1 VADPFV
7 HLHVHTE
14 YSMLDGASRV
24 NDLMRTAAEQGMP
37 AMAMTDHGQ
46 MFGALDFYKAG
57 KTHGVK
63 PIIGSELY
71 MAPGSRFVKGSR
83 RPANDETMFAGGG
96 RSAKVEPYH
105 HLIVLARNERGYRN
119 LMRLSS
125 RAYLEGYWYKP
136 RADKE
141 LLAEYADGL
150 ICLSGCL
157 GSEVNQ
163 LLLNGDRE
171 GALAAAA
178 SHRDIFG
185 AENYFIEL
193 QDHGID
199 GQHQTNPDLIRIAR
213 DLGVGLVVTNDSHY
227 TTREDHDA
235 HDALLCIQ
243 TGSQKADANR
253 FKFHGDQHYVKS
265 AEEMRA
271 LFPDLPETWRNTVEI
286 AERCELEIEFGVNHL
301 PSYPVPDGR
310 TEASELRVEV
320 LAGARERYGTDEQ
333 DRLPQEVQE
342 RLDNEL
348 SVIEQMGYPAYFLI
362 VADLCRH
369 AREVGIRVGPGR
381 GSAAGCAVSYCMGI
395 TQLDPIVHGL
405 IFERFLNP
413 HRVSMPDIDIDF
425 DERRRGEMIRYAT
438 ERYGADH
445 VAQIITFSTIK
456 AKQAIKD
463 ASRVLGYPYG
473 FGERLTKML
482 PPAVMG
488 REHPLDQARELSA
501 ELREAWETEADA
513 KKVLDTAASL
523 EGLRRQHSIHAAGVV
538 IGAEPITNHAPV
550 LRVEADGE
558 VVTQY
563 DGGMVEA
570 IGLLKMDFLGL
581 RNLTVITDALDHIEA
596 TTGERIEIEDLPLDD
611 PATFRMLA
619 EGETDGVFQLDS
631 AGMKALVRNLKPDRF
646 DDIVALLALYR
657 PGPMK
662 ADLHNEYARRKHGRS
677 KITLLHEDLG
687 EFLDTTYGL
696 LIYQEQVLQIAQKLA
711 GFTLGEADMLRR
723 AIGKKKRAEMEKQKA
738 AFLSGIVEQ
747 GYEESL
753 GVQLWDLI
761 EGFADY
767 AFNKSHSAGY
777 GLVSY
782 QTAWLKANHPV
793 EYMAALLT
801 SVKGNKDRLPL
812 YLHTCRMMG
821 LDVLQPD
828 VNASLTDF
836 APAEDGRIRFGLSAV
851 RNVGEQVVEAIIDA
865 RQRKGAFT
873 SFADFCTKVD
883 ASCLNRR
890 TLESLIK
897 AGAFESLGHPRKG
910 LLLSFEPIAD
920 EAIARK
926 RAEAEGQFSLFDSGG
941 RDGDDD
947 VSLVDSVVVADV
959 EFDRREKLAHERE
972 MLGLYV
978 SDHPLLGME
987 RLLSELSPVSI
998 ADLLEH
1004 AGGRDSVQV
1013 AGILTGLQKKF
1024 TRKGEPYVVGTLEDL
1039 RGSIDCIFFP
1049 SVYQQA
1055 VDLLTDDA
1063 LLRVSGRIDDADPP
1077 KIIAFDVI
1085 APDTSDADGQPLVL
1099 QVAPQQCTDSV
1110 VGQLRTVLSDH
1121 PGPVPVHLRLGLN
1134 GHARPTT
1141 LQLPADFSISRN
1153 PGLFAELSEILGPE
1167 AVALS

>member
-1 VADPFV
+1 VTDSFV

-24 NDLMRTAAEQGMP
+24 DDLMQRAAQQGMP

-57 KTHGVK
+57 LKHGVK
-63 PIIGSELY
+63 PIIGCELY
-71 MAPGSRFVKGSR
+71 MAPESRFVKGNR
-83 RPANDETMFAGGG
+83 RPANDEAMFEG
-96 RSAKVEPYH
+96 RGKSGKVEPYY
-105 HLIVLARNERGYRN
+105 HLIVLAQNQQGYRN

-141 LLAEYADGL
+141 LLAEYSEGL

-163 LLLNGDRE
+163 LLMSGDRD
-171 GALAAAA
+171 GALRAAAE
-178 SHRDIFG
+178 HRDIFG
-185 AENYFIEL
+185 AENYFVEL
-193 QDHGID
+193 QDHGIE
-199 GQHQTNPDLIRIAR
+199 GQRQTNPELIKIAR

-227 TTREDHDA
+227 TSRSDHDA

-243 TGSQKADANR
+243 TGSQKSDTNR
-253 FKFHGDQHYVKS
+253 FKFHGDQHYVKT
-265 AEEMRA
+265 ADEMRA
-271 LFPDLPETWRNTVEI
+271 LFPDVPETWRNTVEI
-286 AERCELEIEFGVNHL
+286 AERCNIEIEFGTNHL
-301 PSYPVPDGR
+301 PSFPVPKGR
-310 TEASELRVEV
+310 TEADELREQTY
-320 LAGARERYGTDEQ
+320 AGARRRYGTAPDGGLRA
-333 DRLPQEVQE
+333 DVVE
-342 RLDNEL
+342 RLDYEL
-348 SVIEQMGYPAYFLI
+348 GVIEQMGYPAYFLI

-395 TQLDPIVHGL
+395 TDLDPIEHGL

-488 REHPLDQARELSA
+488 REYPLDQARELSA
-501 ELREAWETEADA
+501 ELREAWDGEPDA
-513 KKVLDTAASL
+513 KQVLDTAASL

-558 VVTQY
+558 IVTQY
-563 DGGMVEA
+563 DGAMVES

-581 RNLTVITDALDHIEA
+581 RNLTVISDALDHIEV
-596 TTGERIEIEDLPLDD
+596 TTGQRTEIESIPLDD
-611 PATFRMLA
+611 DKTFKMLA
-619 EGETDGVFQLDS
+619 EGDTDGVFQLDS

-662 ADLHNEYARRKHGRS
+662 ADLHNEYARRKHGKS
-677 KITLLHEDLG
+677 KVTLLHDDLG
-687 EFLDTTYGL
+687 EFLETTYGL
-696 LIYQEQVLQIAQKLA
+696 LIYQEQVLQIAQKVA
-711 GFTLGEADMLRR
+711 GFSLGEADMLRR
-723 AIGKKKRAEMEKQKA
+723 AIGKKKRSEMEAQKA
-738 AFLSGIVEQ
+738 KFLSGIGEC
-747 GYEESL
+747 GYQESL
-753 GVQLWDLI
+753 GKKLWDLI

-801 SVKGNKDRLPL
+801 SVKSNKDRLPL

-821 LDVLQPD
+821 IDVLQPD
-828 VNASLTDF
+828 VNASSVDF
-836 APAEDGRIRFGLSAV
+836 APSDGKIRFGLSAV

-865 RQRKGAFT
+865 RQRKGEFT
-873 SFADFCTKVD
+873 SFADFCDKVD
-883 ASCLNRR
+883 AGVLNRR
-890 TLESLIK
+890 TIESLIK
-897 AGAFESLGHPRKG
+897 AGGFESLAHPRKG
-910 LLLSFEPIAD
+910 LLLAFEPIA
-920 EAIARK
+920 EQILTRK
-926 RAEAEGQFSLFDSGG
+926 RAEAEGQFSLFDAP
-941 RDGDDD
+941 DTTDDD
-947 VSLVDSVVVADV
+947 PLVDTVVIPDV
-959 EFDRREKLAHERE
+959 EFERSEKLTHERE

-978 SDHPLLGME
+978 SDHPLLGLE
-987 RLLSELSPVSI
+987 RVLAELSSVSI
-998 ADLLEH
+998 GQLFEGG
-1004 AGGRDSVQV
+1004 GGRESVRV

-1039 RGSIDCIFFP
+1039 QGSIDCIFFP

-1055 VDLLTDDA
+1055 GQLLTDDR
-1063 LLRVSGRIDDADPP
+1063 LLRVSGRVDSADPP
-1077 KIIAFDVI
+1077 KIIALEVE
-1085 APDTSDADGQPLVL
+1085 APDVTHADGRPLVL
-1099 QVAPQQCTDSV
+1099 QVAPQQCTDNV
-1110 VGQLRTVLSDH
+1110 VTRLRTILADH
-1121 PGPVPVHLRLGLN
+1121 PGPVPVHLQLGP
-1134 GHARPTT
+1134 ADRVKSTT
-1141 LQLPADFSISRN
+1141 LQLPADYSVTRN

-1167 AVALS
+1167 AVAL

>member
-1 VADPFV
+1 MTDSFV

-24 NDLMRTAAEQGMP
+24 DDLMQRAAEQGMP

-57 KTHGVK
+57 LKHGVK
-63 PIIGSELY
+63 PIIGCELY
-71 MAPGSRFVKGSR
+71 MAPGSRFVKGNR
-83 RPANDETMFAGGG
+83 RPANDESMFEG
-96 RSAKVEPYH
+96 RGKSTKVEPYH
-105 HLIVLARNERGYRN
+105 HLIVLARDQQGYRN

-141 LLAEYADGL
+141 LLAEYSEGL

-163 LLLNGDRE
+163 LLMAGDRD
-171 GALAAAA
+171 GALRAAAE
-178 SHRDIFG
+178 HRDIFG

-193 QDHGID
+193 QDHGIE
-199 GQHQTNPDLIRIAR
+199 GQHQTNPELIKIAR

-227 TTREDHDA
+227 TSRSDHDA

-243 TGSQKADANR
+243 TGSQKSDTNR
-253 FKFHGDQHYVKS
+253 FKFHGDQHYVKT

-271 LFPDLPETWRNTVEI
+271 LFPDLPETWRNTIEI
-286 AERCELEIEFGVNHL
+286 AERCNIEIEFGTNHL
-301 PSYPVPDGR
+301 PSFPVPEGR
-310 TEASELRVEV
+310 TEADELREQTY
-320 LAGARERYGTDEQ
+320 AGARRRYGTEPDGGLRA
-333 DRLPQEVQE
+333 DVVE
-342 RLDNEL
+342 RLDYEL
-348 SVIEQMGYPAYFLI
+348 GVIEQMGYPAYFLI
-362 VADLCRH
+362 VADLCEH

-395 TQLDPIVHGL
+395 TDLDPIEHGL

-438 ERYGADH
+438 DRYGADR

-488 REHPLDQARELSA
+488 REYPLDQARELSA
-501 ELREAWETEADA
+501 ELREAWDGEPDA
-513 KKVLDTAASL
+513 KQVLDTAASL

-558 VVTQY
+558 IVTQY
-563 DGGMVEA
+563 DGAMVES

-581 RNLTVITDALDHIEA
+581 RNLTVISDALDHIEA
-596 TTGERIEIEDLPLDD
+596 TTGRRTEIESIALDD
-611 PATFRMLA
+611 ARTFKMLA
-619 EGETDGVFQLDS
+619 EGDTDGVFQLDS

-646 DDIVALLALYR
+646 DDVVALLALYR

-677 KITLLHEDLG
+677 KVSLLHDDLG
-687 EFLDTTYGL
+687 KFLDATYGL

-711 GFTLGEADMLRR
+711 GFSLGEADMLRR
-723 AIGKKKRAEMEKQKA
+723 AIGKKKRSEMEAQKA
-738 AFLSGIVEQ
+738 KFLSGIVEC
-747 GYEESL
+747 GYQESL
-753 GVQLWDLI
+753 GKELWDLI

-782 QTAWLKANHPV
+782 QTAWLKANYPV

-801 SVKGNKDRLPL
+801 SVKSNKDRLPL

-821 LDVLQPD
+821 IDVLQPD
-828 VNASLTDF
+828 VNASNVDF
-836 APAEDGRIRFGLSAV
+836 APSDGKIRFGLSAV

-865 RQRKGAFT
+865 RSRKGEFT
-873 SFADFCTKVD
+873 SFADFCEKVD
-883 ASCLNRR
+883 AGVLNRR
-890 TLESLIK
+890 TVESLIK
-897 AGAFESLGHPRKG
+897 AGGFESLGHPRKG
-910 LLLSFEPIAD
+910 LLLSFEPIA
-920 EAIARK
+920 EQTLARK
-926 RAEAEGQFSLFDSGG
+926 RAEAEGQFSLFDAP
-941 RDGDDD
+941 DTTDDD
-947 VSLVDSVVVADV
+947 PLVDAVVIPDI
-959 EFDRREKLAHERE
+959 EFERSEKLAHERE

-978 SDHPLLGME
+978 SDHPLLGLE
-987 RLLSELSPVSI
+987 RVLAELSSVSI
-998 ADLLEH
+998 GQLFESG
-1004 AGGRDSVQV
+1004 GGRESVRV
-1013 AGILTGLQKKF
+1013 AGILTGLHKKF

-1039 RGSIDCIFFP
+1039 QGSIDCIFFP

-1055 VDLLTDDA
+1055 GQLLTDDR
-1063 LLRVSGRIDDADPP
+1063 LLRVSGRLDNADPP
-1077 KIIAFDVI
+1077 KIIALEVD
-1085 APDTSDADGQPLVL
+1085 APDVTDADGRPLVL
-1099 QVAPQQCTDSV
+1099 QVAPQQCTDNV
-1110 VGQLRTVLSDH
+1110 VTRLRTILADH
-1121 PGPVPVHLRLGLN
+1121 PGPVPVHLQLGP
-1134 GHARPTT
+1134 ADRVRSTT
-1141 LQLPADFSISRN
+1141 LQLPADYSITRN

-1167 AVALS
+1167 AVAL

>member
-1 VADPFV
+1 MTDSFV

-24 NDLMRTAAEQGMP
+24 DDLMRTAAAQGMP
-37 AMAMTDHGQ
+37 AMAMTDHGN
-46 MFGALDFYKAG
+46 MFGALDFYRAG
-57 KTHGVK
+57 RRHGVK
-63 PIIGSELY
+63 PIIGVELY
-71 MAPGSRFVKGSR
+71 MAPGSRYSKGAR
-83 RPANDETMFAGGG
+83 GPAGDETMFEARG
-96 RSAKVEPYH
+96 RSGKIEPYH
-105 HLIVLARNERGYRN
+105 HLIVLAQNEQGYRN

-141 LLAEYADGL
+141 LLAEYAEGL

-163 LLLNGDRE
+163 LLLAGDRDA
-171 GALAAAA
+171 ALAAAA

-185 AENYFIEL
+185 ADNYFIEL

-199 GQHQTNPDLIRIAR
+199 GQLQTNPDLIKIAR
-213 DLGVGLVVTNDSHY
+213 DLGVGVVATNDSHY
-227 TTREDHDA
+227 TTRADHDA

-243 TGSQKADANR
+243 TGSLKAETNR
-253 FKFHGDQHYVKS
+253 FRFHGDQHYVKT
-265 AEEMRA
+265 AAEMRA
-271 LFPDLPETWRNTVEI
+271 LFGDHPETWRNTLEI
-286 AERCELEIEFGVNHL
+286 AERCDLEIEFGTHHL
-301 PSYPVPDGR
+301 PRFPVPAER
-310 TEASELRVEV
+310 TEADVLREQVF
-320 LAGARERYGTDEQ
+320 AGARRRYGEQ
-333 DRLPQEVQE
+333 GDGSLRPDVVE
-342 RLDNEL
+342 RLEHEL
-348 SVIEQMGYPAYFLI
+348 GVIEQMGYPAYFLI
-362 VADLCRH
+362 VADLCTH
-369 AREVGIRVGPGR
+369 ARDVGIRVGPGR

-395 TQLDPIVHGL
+395 TDLDPIAHGL

-425 DERRRGEMIRYAT
+425 DERRRGEMIRYVT

-463 ASRVLGYPYG
+463 AARVLGYPYG

-488 REHPLDQARELSA
+488 REYPLDQARELSA
-501 ELREAWETEADA
+501 ELREAWESEPDA
-513 KKVLDTAASL
+513 KQVLDTAASL

-558 VVTQY
+558 IVTQY
-563 DGGMVEA
+563 DGAMVEA

-581 RNLTVITDALDHIEA
+581 RNLTVISDALDHIEA
-596 TTGERIEIEDLPLDD
+596 TTGDRIVIESVPLDD
-611 PATFRMLA
+611 ERTYKMLS
-619 EGETDGVFQLDS
+619 EGDSDGVFQLDS
-631 AGMKALVRNLKPDRF
+631 AGMKSLVRQLRPDRF

-662 ADLHNEYARRKHGRS
+662 AELHTEYARRKHGKS
-677 KITLLHEDLG
+677 EVTLLHEDLG
-687 EFLDTTYGL
+687 EFLDPTYGIL
-696 LIYQEQVLQIAQKLA
+696 VYQEQVLQIAQKVA
-711 GFTLGEADMLRR
+711 GFSLGEADMLRR
-723 AIGKKKRAEMEKQKA
+723 AIGKKKRAQMEAQKA
-738 AFLSGIVEQ
+738 KFLSGIVEC
-747 GYEESL
+747 GYEKAFGAE
-753 GVQLWDLI
+753 LWDLI

-782 QTAWLKANHPV
+782 QTAWLKANYPI

-821 LDVLQPD
+821 IDVLQPD
-828 VNASLTDF
+828 VNASKLDF
-836 APAEDGRIRFGLSAV
+836 APSDGKIRFGLSAV
-851 RNVGEQVVEAIIDA
+851 RNVGQQVVEAIIEA
-865 RQRKGAFT
+865 RSRQGTFT
-873 SFADFCTKVD
+873 SFADFCAKVD
-883 ASCLNRR
+883 PGVLNRR

-897 AGAFESLGHPRKG
+897 AGGFESLGHPRKG

-920 EAIARK
+920 EALARK
-926 RAEAEGQFSLFDSGG
+926 RAEAEGQFSLFDAP
-941 RDGDDD
+941 DAEQEL
-947 VSLVDSVVVADV
+947 SLVDAVAIADV

-987 RLLSELSPVSI
+987 RLLAELSSVSI
-998 ADLLEH
+998 GELIDAG
-1004 AGGRDSVQV
+1004 GGRDDVRV

-1055 VDLLTDDA
+1055 VDLLTNDA
-1063 LLRVSGRIDDADPP
+1063 LLRVSGRLDNADPP
-1077 KIIAFDVI
+1077 KIIALDVI
-1085 APDTSDADGQPLVL
+1085 APDTSDADGRPLVL
-1099 QVAPQQCTDSV
+1099 QVAPQQCTDTV
-1110 VGQLRTVLSDH
+1110 VDRLRAILSDH
-1121 PGPVPVHLRLGLN
+1121 PGPVPVHLRLGLTER
-1134 GHARPTT
+1134 ARPTT
-1141 LQLPADFSISRN
+1141 LQLPSDFSVSRN

-1167 AVALS
+1167 AVA